1 MSKIVSMD
9 TALDLIQ
16 DNAVIASSGFVMA
29 GTAESILKALGER
42 YEKTGHPK
50 NLTGVFCASQGDGAG
65 LGYDH
70 LAKDG
75 LLGKVIGG
83 HFGLTPALG
92 KYMADNKCM
101 AYNYPLGVMAAL
113 FRNAIQ
119 QRPGEMTK
127 VGLKTFV
134 DPRLEGGRINAVT
147 TEDLVQVVKFQGE
160 EWLWYPT
167 PKFDIAI
174 LRGTAAD

>member
-1 MSKIVSMD
+1 
-9 TALDLIQ
+9 
-16 DNAVIASSGFVMA
+16 
-29 GTAESILKALGER
+29 
-42 YEKTGHPK
+42 
-50 NLTGVFCASQGDGAG
+50 
-65 LGYDH
+65 
-70 LAKDG
+70 
-75 LLGKVIGG
+75 
-83 HFGLTPALG
+83 
-92 KYMADNKCM
+92 
-101 AYNYPLGVMAAL
+101 MAAL

-174 LRGTAAD
+174 LRGTAADEDGNITLEHEPVRLDLLSIAMAVKACGGKVIFQVKHTIRSGSLTADQVEIPGTFVDAVVISPNPMDEHRAGQNLFLRPQHVRPHQCSSGFHSPSAPGRT